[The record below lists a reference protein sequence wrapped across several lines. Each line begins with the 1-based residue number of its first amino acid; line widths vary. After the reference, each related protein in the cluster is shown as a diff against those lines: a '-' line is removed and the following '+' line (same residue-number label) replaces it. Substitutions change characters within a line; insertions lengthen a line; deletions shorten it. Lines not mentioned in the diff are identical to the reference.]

1 MTTEPDPARSREGAA
16 PDASAASAG
25 ADPSRRERAAAAD
38 DGPAVVT
45 VRELDGAVRR
55 VTLAA
60 PRRRNAMNA
69 RSCALLRE
77 SLAAAADDPACR
89 VLVLDATG
97 PAFCAGW
104 DLADIAEKR
113 ERGDA
118 RTIADEFAENQKLL
132 HELAD
137 LPLLTVAAVQGPA
150 MGFGISLVARCDVV
164 VAASAARFALPEIV
178 HGIVPAMVALDLADA
193 VGPRVAREWL
203 LTGSVRTADEAAEA
217 GLVSRVVAD
226 DELQAAVDEL
236 AATVAAHG
244 AGAVRATKALC
255 RELETLPRADA
266 ERRAIDE
273 AVRALVG
280 GA

>member
-1 MTTEPDPARSREGAA
+1 MPGGAA
-16 PDASAASAG
+16 PV
-25 ADPSRRERAAAAD
+25 E
-38 DGPAVVT
+38 GPAVVT
-45 VRELDGAVRR
+45 TRERGGAVLR
-55 VTLAA
+55 VTLDA

-69 RSCALLRE
+69 ASCGLLRE
-77 SLAAAADDPACR
+77 AVAAAADDPACR

-104 DLADIAEKR
+104 DLADIAAKR

-118 RTIADEFAENQKLL
+118 GAIADEFAENQRLL

-150 MGFGISLVARCDVV
+150 MGFGISLVARCDVA
-164 VAASAARFALPEIV
+164 VAASSAVFALPEIV

-193 VGPRVAREWL
+193 VGPRVAHEWL
-203 LTGSVRTADEAAEA
+203 LTGSARTAAEAAGA

-226 DELQAAVDEL
+226 DELPAAVDAL

-244 AGAVRATKALC
+244 ADAVRATKRLC
-255 RELETLPRADA
+255 RELDTLPRDEA
-266 ERRAIDE
+266 ERRAIEE
-273 AVRALVG
+273 AVRALAG
-280 GA
+280 TG

>member
-1 MTTEPDPARSREGAA
+1 MSATPDPARPEAAA
-16 PDASAASAG
+16 PVATAV
-25 ADPSRRERAAAAD
+25 ER
-38 DGPAVVT
+38 
-45 VRELDGAVRR
+45 DGAVLR
-55 VTLAA
+55 VTRDA

-77 SLAAAADDPACR
+77 AIATATDDPACR

-118 RTIADEFAENQKLL
+118 QAIADEFAENQRLL
-132 HELAD
+132 HELAA
-137 LPLLTVAAVQGPA
+137 LPLLTVAAIQGPA
-150 MGFGISLVARCDVV
+150 MGFGISLVARCDIAVA
-164 VAASAARFALPEIV
+164 AASATFALPEIV

-203 LTGSVRTADEAAEA
+203 LPGSVRTADEAAAA

-226 DELQAAVDEL
+226 DELTDAVDEL
-236 AATVAAHG
+236 TATVAAHG
-244 AGAVRATKALC
+244 VGAVRATKRLC
-255 RELETLPRADA
+255 RELETLPRDDA

-273 AVRALVG
+273 AVRALAG
-280 GA
+280 G

>member
-1 MTTEPDPARSREGAA
+1 MTPDPARDREEAA
-16 PDASAASAG
+16 PGGAPAA
-25 ADPSRRERAAAAD
+25 E
-38 DGPAVVT
+38 GPAVVT
-45 VRELDGAVRR
+45 TREHDGAVHR
-55 VTLAA
+55 VTLNA

-69 RSCALLRE
+69 ASCAVLRE
-77 SLAAAADDPACR
+77 AVTAAAGDPACR
-89 VLVLDATG
+89 VLVLEATG

-104 DLADIAEKR
+104 DLADIAAKR

-118 RTIADEFAENQKLL
+118 DAIADEFAENQRLL

-150 MGFGISLVARCDVV
+150 MGFGISLVARCDV
-164 VAASAARFALPEIV
+164 AITASSAVFALPEIV

-193 VGPRVAREWL
+193 VGPRIAREWL
-203 LTGSVRTADEAAEA
+203 LTGSVRTADEAAVA

-226 DELQAAVDEL
+226 DELPAAVDEL

-244 AGAVRATKALC
+244 ADAVRATKRLC
-255 RELETLPRADA
+255 RQLETLPRADA

-273 AVRALVG
+273 AVRALAG
-280 GA
+280 G

>member
-1 MTTEPDPARSREGAA
+1 MAGAA
-16 PDASAASAG
+16 
-25 ADPSRRERAAAAD
+25 
-38 DGPAVVT
+38 DGPAIVS
-45 VRELDGAVRR
+45 VREHDGAVRR
-55 VTLAA
+55 ITLDA

-69 RSCALLRE
+69 ASCALLRE
-77 SLAAAADDPACR
+77 AVAAAADDPAVR

-118 RTIADEFAENQKLL
+118 RAIADEFAENQLLL
-132 HELAD
+132 HELAA
-137 LPLLTVAAVQGPA
+137 LPVLTVAAVQGPA
-150 MGFGISLVARCDVV
+150 MGFGISLVARCDVA
-164 VAASAARFALPEIV
+164 VASSSAVFALPEIV

-203 LTGSVRTADEAAEA
+203 LTGSVRTADEAAGA
-217 GLVSRVVAD
+217 GLVSRVVAG
-226 DELQAAVDEL
+226 DELTTTVDEL

-244 AGAVRATKALC
+244 ADAVRATKRLC
-255 RELETLPRADA
+255 RELESLPRDEA

-273 AVRALVG
+273 AVEALS
-280 GA
+280 GAE

>member
-1 MTTEPDPARSREGAA
+1 MTT
-16 PDASAASAG
+16 
-25 ADPSRRERAAAAD
+25 RER
-38 DGPAVVT
+38 
-45 VRELDGAVRR
+45 DGAVLR
-55 VTLAA
+55 VTLDA

-77 SLAAAADDPACR
+77 AIAVAADDPAVR

-118 RTIADEFAENQKLL
+118 RAIADEFAENQQLL

-137 LPLLTVAAVQGPA
+137 LPLLTVAVVQGPA
-150 MGFGISLVARCDVV
+150 MGFGISLVARCDVA
-164 VAASAARFALPEIV
+164 VAASSASFALPEIG
-178 HGIVPAMVALDLADA
+178 HGIVPAMVALDVRDA

-236 AATVAAHG
+236 VATVAAHEPD
-244 AGAVRATKALC
+244 AVRATKRLC
-255 RELETLPRADA
+255 RTLESLPHEAA
-266 ERRAIDE
+266 EQRAIDE
-273 AVRALVG
+273 AVRALAG

>member
-1 MTTEPDPARSREGAA
+1 MS
-16 PDASAASAG
+16 
-25 ADPSRRERAAAAD
+25 
-38 DGPAVVT
+38 PAVVA
-45 VRELDGAVRR
+45 VREGDGAVRR
-55 VTLAA
+55 VTLDA

-77 SLAAAADDPACR
+77 AIAAAAGDPACR

-118 RTIADEFAENQKLL
+118 RAIADEFAENQKLL
-132 HELAD
+132 HELAA

-150 MGFGISLVARCDVV
+150 MGFGISLVARCDVA
-164 VAASAARFALPEIV
+164 VAASSATFALPEIV

-203 LTGSVRTADEAAEA
+203 LTGTVRTADEAAGA
-217 GLVSRVVAD
+217 GLISRVVAD
-226 DELQAAVDEL
+226 DELTAAVDEL
-236 AATVAAHG
+236 ATTVAAHR
-244 AGAVRATKALC
+244 ADAVHATKRLC
-255 RELETLPRADA
+255 RELEALPRDAA

-273 AVRALVG
+273 AVRALAG
-280 GA
+280 G